1 MRRPSRPKTA
11 ASLRVLA
18 IACLL
23 SLDACASLPDAER
36 QLAAQPRQSVVVEGA
51 SGQPSRALGRQLMA
65 RAGKAGDT
73 DMLQRHLQAEQAIN
87 AGSPLVAG
95 NRLRLLND
103 GPATYAAMFAAI
115 EQARHHIHLETYIFE
130 DGEIG
135 EQFATRLLARERAGV
150 QVRVLYDSV
159 GGLGTAKEFFERLR
173 AGGIQVVEFNP
184 INPLEGKREGW
195 QVNQRDHRKLLIV
208 DGRSAFVG
216 GINISDSYASSPFS
230 SPRLKRGGKS
240 GKPGKAAQATGWRDT
255 HLQIDG
261 PVVAE
266 FQKLF
271 LASWVKQRG
280 PAIAAAGLYPAV
292 PPPGVEVV
300 RAIGSSADERES
312 LIFLT
317 LMSAIAHAE
326 QSIHLAIAY
335 FAPDPQLRQALLDAA
350 RRGVEVELL
359 LPRHTDSWV
368 IFNIG
373 RSHYQELLDGGVKIY
388 ERGGPVMHAK
398 TATIDGVWSTVGS
411 TNLDWRSLLHND
423 ELNAVVVGSEFAAQ
437 METMFERDLVES
449 TAIQAEQW
457 RQRSLTWRLKEFSAR
472 LVEYWF

>member
-1 MRRPSRPKTA
+1 MRRHSRPKTA
-11 ASLRVLA
+11 ASLLRVLA

-36 QLAAQPRQSVVVEGA
+36 QLAAQPAQSVVVEGA
-51 SGQPSRALGRQLMA
+51 SGQASRALGRQLMA
-65 RAGKAGDT
+65 QAGKAGDT
-73 DMLQRHLQAEQAIN
+73 DMLQRHLQAEQVIN

-95 NRLRLLND
+95 NRLRLLSD

-115 EQARHHIHLETYIFE
+115 DQARHHIHLETYIFE

-135 EQFATRLLARERAGV
+135 EQFATRLLERERAGV

-184 INPLEGKREGW
+184 INPLEGKRKGW

-230 SPRLKRGGKS
+230 SPRLKRAGKS
-240 GKPGKAAQATGWRDT
+240 GKAAQGSGWRDT

-266 FQKLF
+266 FQQLF
-271 LASWVKQRG
+271 LASWAKQRG
-280 PAIAAAGLYPAV
+280 PVIAAKGLF
-292 PPPGVEVV
+292 PGMSPQGAEVV
-300 RAIGSSADERES
+300 RAIGSGADEPES

-326 QSIHLAIAY
+326 QSIHLTIAY

-373 RSHYQELLDGGVKIY
+373 RSHYQELLDGGVKIH

-423 ELNAVVVGSEFAAQ
+423 ELNAVVVGSDFAAQ

-457 RQRSLTWRLKEFSAR
+457 RQRSLTWRIKEFSAR